1 MAVSRDEPSYAEFTR
16 SQSRQR
22 FHKETWTFIHNYTI
36 RHFIASRVL
45 PRFYR
50 HDVHC
55 SYGVSFLQII
65 LFSKS
70 IMIFLLVTGSPRRDW
85 VETVRE
91 LRLKNRG
98 EGGENRDVPRHV
110 SRHDARHRKDRN
122 TEEERTTTD
131 RLSLFAAYFT
141 LDIDSRSYCVH
152 LLFVP
157 VFHGCLSIILFHK
170 CDFHWHI
177 LKIFI

>member
-1 MAVSRDEPSYAEFTR
+1 MNLYTQLHNTSFH
-16 SQSRQR
+16 R
-22 FHKETWTFIHNYTI
+22 FARI
-36 RHFIASRVL
+36 L

-50 HDVHC
+50 HDIHC
-55 SYGVSFLQII
+55 SCDVSFLQII

-70 IMIFLLVTGSPRRDW
+70 IMIFLLVIGSPRRDW
-85 VETVRE
+85 IETVRE
-91 LRLKNRG
+91 SRLKNRG
-98 EGGENRDVPRHV
+98 EGGENCDVPRHV

-122 TEEERTTTD
+122 TEEGRTTID

-152 LLFVP
+152 LLFVL
-157 VFHGCLSIILFHK
+157 VFLECLSIILFHK

-177 LKIFI
+177 LFHSVFLINSV